1 MLICL
6 SYQTKTLMHQIYDT
20 QVAKRFTIYNSLFLD
35 LPFDDI
41 YVTGTLLPFLGR
53 ACETGYASGKT
64 PRQIIDGFFEEMM
77 PGQSEKEKYDFL
89 FQMIQY
95 VERQVVL
102 FDSIEDAA
110 YEKINDISGKGSV
123 KALINRVEN
132 DRKKEALIQKLKNFS
147 VRLTLT
153 AHPTQFYPGNVLGII
168 TDLESAIRNNDLE
181 SINLLLQQ
189 LGKTGFINRE
199 KPTPFDEA
207 VSLIWYLENVFY
219 HAIPDIIIRLLKGL
233 DQPLHSWENPGI
245 LKVGFWPGGDRD
257 GNPFVTHDITLQV
270 ADRLKKWLMRCYYR
284 DLRKLRK
291 RLTFKNVEELI
302 TKAERGI
309 YFTLFENKE
318 VYSSKED
325 LLAILLE
332 AREALIT
339 HHDGLFLDLL
349 DQFILKVKI
358 FGFHFAHM
366 DLRQDSRKHDGFW
379 EEVFTIQGKE
389 FTGSE
394 EELISKV
401 MKTKGLPALDHFEE
415 SFHRE
420 MLQSMASVKSIQ
432 KSNGEEG
439 LHRYIISNCQS
450 VLHILEVYQMAKLTF
465 GVEHGKLPLDIVPL
479 FETIDDLA
487 SAPEIMTKLY
497 QMPEYKLHLQNRGW
511 KQNIMLGFSDGTK
524 DGGYLKANWS
534 ILEAKEELT
543 RVSREHGIQVVF
555 FDGRGGPVA
564 RGGGNL
570 HNFYASLGEKVENS
584 EIQVTIQGQ
593 TISSNYGKIV
603 SCTYNFEQLLSAG
616 LENHLYP
623 DAEKNLNESQR
634 ELIQALADAGY
645 QAYKQ
650 LKSHPK
656 FVPYLEHVAPL
667 KFFGMTNIGSRPL
680 KRGGASGLKFED
692 LRAIPFVGSW
702 AQMKQNIPGFYGV
715 GTALAALEKEGKMEE
730 LKKLYQESLFF
741 RTLLSNSMQSLNKCF
756 YPASAYLKENPEYG
770 EFWGI
775 LYQEFLQS
783 VEKLK
788 EISGM
793 QELLEDNPV
802 SKASIEI
809 RERIVLPLITIQQ
822 YAIQCGLENGSS
834 TAILDKLILRTM
846 FGIINAMRNAA

>member
-1 MLICL
+1 MF
-6 SYQTKTLMHQIYDT
+6 QVYDT

-41 YVTGTLLPFLGR
+41 YVTGTLLPFLGK
-53 ACETGYASGKT
+53 ACERGFAAGKS
-64 PRQIIDGFFEEMM
+64 PREIINGFFEEML
-77 PGQSEKEKYDFL
+77 PGENEKKKTDFL

-123 KALINRVEN
+123 KALISRVET
-132 DRKKEALIQKLKNFS
+132 DRKKEELIEKLKDFS

-168 TDLESAIRNNDLE
+168 TDLENAIRTDDLE

-199 KPTPFDEA
+199 KPTPFGEA
-207 VSLIWYLENVFY
+207 ISLIWYLENVFY
-219 HAIPDIIIRLLKGL
+219 HSIPDIIIRLLKGL
-233 DQPLHSWENPGI
+233 GQPLHTWENPAI

-257 GNPFVTHDITLQV
+257 GNPFVTHETTLQV

-291 RLTFKNVEELI
+291 RLTFNHVEEHI
-302 TKAERGI
+302 VKAERGI
-309 YFTLFENKE
+309 YFSLFENKE
-318 VYSSKED
+318 VFSSKED
-325 LLAILLE
+325 LLAILYE
-332 AREALIT
+332 AREALVI

-349 DQFILKVKI
+349 DQFILKVRI
-358 FGFHFAHM
+358 FGFHFAYM
-366 DLRQDSRKHDGFW
+366 DLRQDSRKHDGLW
-379 EEVFTIQGKE
+379 EEIFSLQGKE
-389 FTGSE
+389 FSGTE
-394 EELISKV
+394 AELIEQV
-401 MKTKGLPALDHFEE
+401 MNIKELPALDQYKEP
-415 SFHRE
+415 FHKE
-420 MLQSMASVKSIQ
+420 MLQSMATVNSVQ
-432 KSNGEEG
+432 ATNGEDG

-450 VLHILEVYQMAKLTF
+450 VLHMIEVYQMAKLTL
-465 GVEHGKLPLDIVPL
+465 GKEDGELPLDIVPL
-479 FETIDDLA
+479 FETVDDLKM
-487 SAPEIMTKLY
+487 APQIMTQLY
-497 QMPEYKLHLQNRGW
+497 QMPEYRKHLESRGN

-534 ILEAKEELT
+534 ILIAKEELT
-543 RVSREHGIQVVF
+543 QVSRENEIKVVF

-593 TISSNYGKIV
+593 TISSNYGKQA
-603 SCTYNFEQLLSAG
+603 SCIYNFEQLLSAG
-616 LENHLYP
+616 VESHLYP
-623 DAEKNLNESQR
+623 DFEKSLNESQR
-634 ELIQALADAGY
+634 ALIEKLANIGY
-645 QAYKQ
+645 EKYKD
-650 LKSHPK
+650 LKNHPK

-680 KRGGASGLKFED
+680 KRGKGGGLQFED

-715 GTALAALEKEGKMEE
+715 GSAINAVEKEGGLEE
-730 LKKLYQESLFF
+730 LKKLYQDSLFF
-741 RTLLSNSMQSLNKCF
+741 RTLLSNSMQSLKKCF
-756 YPASAYLKENPEYG
+756 YPATAYLKDNPEYS
-770 EFWGI
+770 EFWQM
-775 LYQEFLQS
+775 LFSEFECS
-783 VEKLK
+783 V
-788 EISGM
+788 
-793 QELLEDNPV
+793 QELKKIADMDELMEDNPV
-802 SKASIEI
+802 TKSSIEI

-822 YAIQCGLENGSS
+822 YAIQTILENGGS
-834 TAILDKLILRTM
+834 TEILDKLILRTM
-846 FGIINAMRNAA
+846 FGIINAARNAA

>member
-1 MLICL
+1 MF
-6 SYQTKTLMHQIYDT
+6 QVYDT

-41 YVTGTLLPFLGR
+41 YVTGTLLPFLGK
-53 ACETGYASGKT
+53 ACEKGFAEGKS
-64 PRQIIDGFFEEMM
+64 PREIIDGFFEEMM
-77 PGQSEKEKYDFL
+77 PGEKGKEQTDFL

-110 YEKINDISGKGSV
+110 YEKINDVSGKGSI
-123 KALINRVEN
+123 KALISRVET
-132 DRKKEALIQKLKNFS
+132 DRKKDQLIEKLKNFS

-168 TDLESAIRNNDLE
+168 TDLENAIRTDDLE

-207 VSLIWYLENVFY
+207 ISLIWYLENVFY
-219 HAIPDIIIRLLKGL
+219 HSIPDIIIRLLKGL
-233 DQPLHSWENPGI
+233 NQPLHTWENPSI

-257 GNPFVTHDITLQV
+257 GNPFVTHETTIQV

-291 RLTFKNVEELI
+291 RLTFKHVEEHI
-302 TKAERGI
+302 VKAERGI
-309 YFTLFENKE
+309 YYTLFENKE

-325 LLAILLE
+325 LLAILFE

-339 HHDGLFLDLL
+339 YHDGLFLDLL
-349 DQFILKVKI
+349 DRFILKVRI
-358 FGFHFAHM
+358 FGFHFAYM
-366 DLRQDSRKHDGFW
+366 DLRQDSRKHDGLW
-379 EEVFTIQGKE
+379 EEVLSLQGGE
-389 FTGSE
+389 FVGSE
-394 EELISKV
+394 EELIEKV
-401 MKTKGLPALDHFEE
+401 MNTKALPAIDQFKEP
-415 SFHRE
+415 FHQE
-420 MLQSMASVKSIQ
+420 MLKSTATVKAVQ
-432 KSNGEEG
+432 KTNGEDG

-450 VLHILEVYQMAKLTF
+450 VLHILEVYQMAKLTLDVQT
-465 GVEHGKLPLDIVPL
+465 GSLPLDIVPL
-479 FETIDDLA
+479 FETIDDL
-487 SAPEIMTKLY
+487 SMAPEIMTKLY
-497 QMPEYKLHLQNRGW
+497 QMPEYQAHLKSRGN

-534 ILEAKEELT
+534 ILIAKEELT
-543 RVSREHGIQVVF
+543 RVSRENNIEVVF

-593 TISSNYGKIV
+593 TISSNYGKQA
-603 SCTYNFEQLLSAG
+603 SCIYNFEQLLSAG
-616 LENHLYP
+616 VENHLYP
-623 DAEKNLNESQR
+623 DFEKSLDEKQR
-634 ELIQALADAGY
+634 SLIDRLANIGY
-645 QAYKQ
+645 EKYKD
-650 LKSHPK
+650 LKNHPK

-680 KRGGASGLKFED
+680 KRGKDSGLKFED

-715 GTALAALEKEGKMEE
+715 GSAITQMEKEIGMEK
-730 LKKLYQESLFF
+730 LQKLYQDSLFF
-741 RTLLSNSMQSLNKCF
+741 RTLLGNSMQSLKKCF
-756 YPASAYLKENPEYG
+756 YPATAYLKDSPEYS
-770 EFWGI
+770 EFWQL
-775 LYQEFLQS
+775 LYSEFECS

-788 EISGM
+788 KIAGM
-793 QELLEDNPV
+793 EELLDDNPV
-802 SKASIEI
+802 SKTSIEI

-822 YAIQCGLENGSS
+822 YAIQTILENGSS
-834 TAILDKLILRTM
+834 NEILDRLILRTM
-846 FGIINAMRNAA
+846 FGIINATRNAA